1 MGETRAVPLVSVSA
15 GESVRVVD
23 ILGGHGLA
31 ARLEAL
37 GIRPGTTITKRS
49 EMFMRGPVTVEA
61 HGTQIAI
68 GYGMAS
74 KILVEPIR
82 TQPGS
87 RRPGGSIVGRRGSG
101 SSRGSGASG
110 VGGTNGGSSGSEGVA
125 RREKA

>member
-1 MGETRAVPLVSVSA
+1 MERSAVMPLVSVSA
-15 GESVRVVD
+15 GEPVRVVD

-37 GIRPGTTITKRS
+37 GIRPGTHMIKRS

-74 KILVEPIR
+74 KILVEPVDDCINE
-82 TQPGS
+82 QPN
-87 RRPGGSIVGRRGSG
+87 RNNEDKQGSG
-101 SSRGSGASG
+101 
-110 VGGTNGGSSGSEGVA
+110 
-125 RREKA
+125 KA